1 MEQSSQSNNL
11 KAFDLLR
18 QAAREYNNAEY
29 KFYGRG
35 FFKFVR
41 EGTKTFLIED
51 IYIEPEFRGTPVANM
66 ILSDFTDYMRSQG
79 ILMYYGR
86 VFQASKNFNKRIK
99 TFESWGM
106 DVQDDESL
114 MFSVVSKKVEY

>member
-1 MEQSSQSNNL
+1 MEQSSQSHSL

-18 QAAREYNNAEY
+18 QAAREYNNAEF
-29 KFYGRG
+29 KFFTHG

-66 ILSDFTDYMRSQG
+66 ILSDFEDFMRVQG
-79 ILMYYGR
+79 VLLYYGR
-86 VFQASKNFNKRIK
+86 VFQGKGQTKRLN
-99 TFESWGM
+99 TFKEWGM
-106 DVQDDESL
+106 DLQDDESL
-114 MFSVVSKKVEY
+114 SFVVVSKKVSYE